1 MGNKDLNGYNDG
13 LLGFEPRK
21 TNCIFYMINYNEG
34 VIARKKQQK
43 MLRNYMHKLWW
54 TWEIRK
60 KE

>member
-43 MLRNYMHKLWW
+43 MLRNYMHKLW
-54 TWEIRK
+54 
-60 KE
+60 